1 VIAARLG
8 RWACRLLAFVIL
20 FWGVGTVVQLV
31 AAPVI
36 VQQAEAKPC
45 QDPFINP
52 SCTGKTLDP
61 RTGSPSLGDCK
72 TTPSPQAPGDGLSG
86 SIDSGDPH
94 PDPKAAKDSIYERYG
109 FPPSWHTYDLGCT
122 SAIDPDSWWAA
133 VDTNI
138 GNWLKGFATSLVALA
153 NALHRFVDPPTFMHH
168 FDPMIVSATDA
179 MHRAIYEPWIAVS
192 VLLIGAGLMMSSHK
206 GNLPKTVTAAAWA
219 VFVMGVATALWE
231 YPLWAGRTVD
241 SGETWVSNQIDQSI
255 LGKSSTDS
263 TQARAELLVENVL
276 YKQWMLGEV
285 GSASPVQHVHDQ
297 ALALLGDQAYTYE
310 EAAKIAQHGD
320 AANKINEGKAKDFK
334 AKASDL
340 QKHYPNAYSHLK
352 GQAGGRIGAGGES
365 FVAALC
371 VVPFMI
377 MADLLKILSFFII
390 RWLVVLSPAIAVF
403 AMFWR
408 WRSVFWAVANRAGTA
423 VLNALMFGVGAALAT
438 LSTGIMFSGT
448 VGLPTWASMLMCL
461 IVNIILWQ
469 MFKPLRHLA
478 AQVSPASVLTRQG
491 THHRRG
497 YWGHRYRRYRRH
509 YRRMNRA
516 VGRLDGALVGANGGG
531 GRHALPD
538 DDEDDESYVPEK
550 PRRRSRLRPCLTR
563 RGRLR
568 LPSRAPGPHRHS
580 AGWRRVLRCPRL
592 PSCRRWPER
601 SRRTPMPRR
610 PMPMSRRRARLLP
623 RRRLTISH
631 QSHRPTSRKMSRT
644 TCRAR
649 PCAGAAARRPCDHRG
664 RHPRLAYLGPGVEG
678 IPRHRQAAGGGAR
691 CLSG

>member
-1 VIAARLG
+1 VIARLG

-20 FWGVGTVVQLV
+20 FWGVGTVVQLA

-36 VQQAEAKPC
+36 AQQAEAKPC

-94 PDPKAAKDSIYERYG
+94 PDPKAAKDNIYERYG
-109 FPPSWHTYDLGCT
+109 FLPPWHTYDLGCT

-206 GNLPKTVTAAAWA
+206 GNLPRTVTAAAWA

-231 YPLWAGRTVD
+231 YPLWVGRTVD

-263 TQARAELLVENVL
+263 TQARAELLVDNVL

-352 GQAGGRIGAGGES
+352 GEAGGRIGAGGES

-403 AMFWR
+403 AIFWR
-408 WRSVFWAVANRAGTA
+408 WKSVFWAVANRAGTA

-448 VGLPTWASMLMCL
+448 VGLPMWASMLMCL

-531 GRHALPD
+531 GRHARPD
-538 DDEDDESYVPEK
+538 DDEDDESYVPETEAPIETSSLPHEAWTPPPAE
-550 PRRRSRLRPCLTR
+550 PRTWT
-563 RGRLR
+563 
-568 LPSRAPGPHRHS
+568 LPTTPPDGGDTPLPEAPELSP
-580 AGWRRVLRCPRL
+580 V
-592 PSCRRWPER
+592 
-601 SRRTPMPRR
+601 
-610 PMPMSRRRARLLP
+610 
-623 RRRLTISH
+623 
-631 QSHRPTSRKMSRT
+631 
-644 TCRAR
+644 
-649 PCAGAAARRPCDHRG
+649 
-664 RHPRLAYLGPGVEG
+664 
-678 IPRHRQAAGGGAR
+678 AGGESAHTDATPTYADVPEEGEAPAPPTPHHLAPVASADEPEDEPEDEPHVEPNPAPEPPRADSVIIEDGTHAWRIWDPESRQYHDIAKPPEEELGA
-691 CLSG
+691 